1 MEPVPSKKVRGDIE
15 KSGAGPNVGNTLGGS
30 IRAKVCLF
38 EITSAESVLVEYN
51 RRTIVLVSRCD
62 VKKTSE

>member
-15 KSGAGPNVGNTLGGS
+15 KSGAGPNVGKTLGGS

-38 EITSAESVLVEYN
+38 EITSAESVLVGEFF
-51 RRTIVLVSRCD
+51 RLRDRFLGV
-62 VKKTSE
+62 